1 MNNCLV
7 AVRRLSAGAVVVAG
21 SLLAGCS
28 TDGPAF
34 TGVDIT
40 GASYA
45 TSFDLTDQTGQRRT
59 LADFK
64 GQVVVLFFG
73 FAQCPDV
80 CPTTMTELAQV
91 KGELG
96 SDGDKLQG
104 LFVTVDPER
113 DTPDIMREYMANFD
127 PSFLA
132 LYANPGELEQVAKD
146 FKTYFKK
153 VDGPTATSYTM
164 DHSAGSYIFD
174 TKGAIRLYS
183 RYGTPVESLTQDIKY
198 LLTE

>member
-7 AVRRLSAGAVVVAG
+7 AVRRLSAGAVAVAG
-21 SLLAGCS
+21 LLLAGCS

-132 LYANPGELEQVAKD
+132 LYADPGELEQVAKD

-153 VDGPTATSYTM
+153 VDGPTDTSYTM

-198 LLTE
+198 LLAE

>member
-132 LYANPGELEQVAKD
+132 LYADPGELEQVAKD

-153 VDGPTATSYTM
+153 VDGPTDTSYTM

-198 LLTE
+198 LLAE

>member
-21 SLLAGCS
+21 LLLAGCS
-28 TDGPAF
+28 NDGPAF

-40 GASYA
+40 GATYA
-45 TSFDLTDQTGQRRT
+45 TSFDLTDHTGQRRT

-113 DTPDIMREYMANFD
+113 DTPDIMREYMANLT
-127 PSFLA
+127 PASWLCMQT
-132 LYANPGELEQVAKD
+132 PGSSSKLP
-146 FKTYFKK
+146 KTSRRTLKK
-153 VDGPTATSYTM
+153 LTAPRPPATPW
-164 DHSAGSYIFD
+164 IIRL
-174 TKGAIRLYS
+174 GAIFL
-183 RYGTPVESLTQDIKY
+183 TPKGPFACTAVMAHR
-198 LLTE
+198 

>member
-1 MNNCLV
+1 MKICLV
-7 AVRRLSAGAVVVAG
+7 VARRLSAGVVVVAG
-21 SLLAGCS
+21 LLMAGCG
-28 TDGPAF
+28 TEGPAF

-40 GASYA
+40 GATYA
-45 TSFDLTDQTGQRRT
+45 TSFDLTDHTGQRRT

-113 DTPDIMREYMANFD
+113 DTPEIMREYMSTFD
-127 PSFLA
+127 PSILA
-132 LYANPGELEQVAKD
+132 LYAFLGVLEHIVLD
-146 FKTYFKK
+146 
-153 VDGPTATSYTM
+153 
-164 DHSAGSYIFD
+164 
-174 TKGAIRLYS
+174 
-183 RYGTPVESLTQDIKY
+183 
-198 LLTE
+198 

>member
-21 SLLAGCS
+21 LLLAGCS

-132 LYANPGELEQVAKD
+132 LYADPGELEQVAKD

-153 VDGPTATSYTM
+153 VDGPTDTSYTM

-198 LLTE
+198 LLAE

>member
-132 LYANPGELEQVAKD
+132 LYADPGELEQVAKD

-153 VDGPTATSYTM
+153 VDGPTDTSYTM